1 MKGILLLSH
10 GDMAKGMLQS
20 SSIFFGE
27 NLPQVQAL
35 GYQMTDDSEAFE
47 ERIGKAIAELDSGDG
62 VLVLTDLFAGTPA
75 LFKARAGR
83 CDLRSEPAFVFR
95 TAGFAGSWRPG
106 SEYADADWKRWNPAV
121 GSRSAAERRR
131 FLLNSN
137 DYDKIEDL

>member
-1 MKGILLLSH
+1 M
-10 GDMAKGMLQS
+10 
-20 SSIFFGE
+20 
-27 NLPQVQAL
+27 QAL

-75 LFKARAGR
+75 HKTTRYLKPGQVDVICGVNLPLFLELLGLREAGGL
-83 CDLRSEPAFVFR
+83 DLN
-95 TAGFAGSWRPG
+95 TLMQTG
-106 SEYADADWKRWNPAV
+106 KRWNPAV

>member
-47 ERIGKAIAELDSGDG
+47 ERMGKAIAELDSGDG

-75 LFKARAGR
+75 HKTTRYLKPGQVDVICGVNLPLFLELLGLREAGGL
-83 CDLRSEPAFVFR
+83 DLNTLMQTGKDGIRLWEVAQPQSDDDFF
-95 TAGFAGSWRPG
+95 
-106 SEYADADWKRWNPAV
+106 
-121 GSRSAAERRR
+121 
-131 FLLNSN
+131 
-137 DYDKIEDL
+137 